1 MLSVFKKRG
10 GINSAVLWRG
20 ASELDG
26 APIVLIGVINSN
38 NRKTGAMLQTYILRD
53 DVDPVTANRT
63 GADYSICGNC
73 PLRGVVNPEKKTGT
87 AERRGCYVVLG
98 QGPAGVYKK
107 FNRSGYPVLPLS
119 MDLPEHLKESGYYD
133 LLREYGRNQNIRC
146 GTYGDPAAVPVW
158 VWDALLS
165 KASGW
170 TGYTH
175 QMDGASTPEKL
186 AGFCMVSADSETEAR
201 EHWKRGRR
209 TFRVVP
215 NTAAVVPGKEIICP
229 ATKEG
234 GERTTCERC
243 GLCSGASVTAK
254 NIAAVVHGGGA
265 LNAVRALD
273 LIPAAVAHS

>member
-1 MLSVFKKRG
+1 MLSTFKKRG

-20 ASELDG
+20 ESEIDG
-26 APIVLIGVINSN
+26 ARIVLIGVINSS

-53 DVDPVTANRT
+53 DIDPVTANRT

-107 FNRSGYPVLPLS
+107 FDRGGYPVLALDTNLPDQFAELS
-119 MDLPEHLKESGYYD
+119 YFG
-133 LLREYGRNQNIRC
+133 LLAEYGRDQNVRA

-165 KASGW
+165 KAAGW

-175 QMDGASTPEKL
+175 QMDAAGIPEKL

-201 EHWKRGRR
+201 EHWRRGRR
-209 TFRVVP
+209 TFRIVP
-215 NTAAVVPGKEIICP
+215 NAGAVVPGKEIICP

-243 GLCSGASVTAK
+243 GLCSGSSVSAK

-273 LIPAAVAHS
+273 LIPVTMAAE